1 MIRTARPADAPAI
14 AAIWNHIIRD
24 TVATFTT
31 EEKQPSAITGAMASQ
46 PYWVAEDAGTVVGF
60 ATYFQFRGGPGYVHT
75 MEHSVHITP
84 SAQGRGLGR
93 DLMAALEDHARKAGV
108 HSLFAG
114 ISGEN
119 SAGLAFHSALGYAHT
134 ARLPGVGRKFDRWHD
149 LVLMQ
154 KFL

>member
-1 MIRTARPADAPAI
+1 MIRRACATDAPAI

-31 EEKQPSAITGAMASQ
+31 VEKDPAAIADTMDTH
-46 PYWVAEDAGTVVGF
+46 PFWVAGMAGAVAGF
-60 ATYFQFRGGPGYVHT
+60 ATCFQFRAGPGYAHT

-84 SAQGRGLGR
+84 AAQGKGLGR
-93 DLMAALEDHARKAGV
+93 ALMGAVEHHARAAGG

-119 SAGLAFHSALGYAHT
+119 AGGIAFHSALGFAHT
-134 ARLPGVGRKFDRWHD
+134 ARLPQVGWKFGRWHD